1 MIPVTA
7 LRLENT
13 LLVICKVLGLFVNP
27 LTSDYKYSLLKT
39 ENLLQHFQR
48 QLSKKRK
55 IFSEF
60 FFFFFFAFCE
70 FIFKFEHFQTKM
82 TLTADVF
89 LNLRSPK
96 NVVR

>member
-1 MIPVTA
+1 MIPVNA

-60 FFFFFFAFCE
+60 FFSLPFSE
-70 FIFKFEHFQTKM
+70 LIFKFDHFQKKM
-82 TLTADVF
+82 TLTADAS
-89 LNLRSPK
+89 LN
-96 NVVR
+96 